1 MTAGV
6 AEGNCPMGD
15 DETDVAEGNCPIG
28 ADETDVL
35 VGNCPMGEENTDVA
49 VGNCPMGD
57 DETAVFMGEAVA
69 AVRRAIASEVQWAA
83 RVCNM
88 YVAITNAA
96 RSCK

>member
-15 DETDVAEGNCPIG
+15 DETE
-28 ADETDVL
+28 
-35 VGNCPMGEENTDVA
+35 
-49 VGNCPMGD
+49 
-57 DETAVFMGEAVA
+57 VFMGEAVA